1 MAVGRCGRDGWR
13 AAPIARDCPNCQ
25 SYQDLMKGAGR
36 ADAPAAHVSSGDIFH
51 EHFRLAP
58 LVTDGVRL
66 AGQVGS
72 GSDLM
77 KLADFRSWQILLQKS
92 PTRGGRP
99 AASGFSRTTASPV
112 LPLAPLGAAA
122 WLNPLCN
129 CDPARRLPSIHGG
142 SWRRL
147 RGELGQPAQVLGDRC
162 QGELVL
168 CAAGSAQPQA
178 AELQD
183 ALQVGKQHLDALAIA
198 A

>member
-1 MAVGRCGRDGWR
+1 MAVGRCGRDCWR

-92 PTRGGRP
+92 PPGEGRSAVEGFEDGHELCLAACSVGSSRLGATPTRPDAYPTHTVAMGGGC
-99 AASGFSRTTASPV
+99 AASLAS
-112 LPLAPLGAAA
+112 L
-122 WLNPLCN
+122 
-129 CDPARRLPSIHGG
+129 RRF
-142 SWRRL
+142 W
-147 RGELGQPAQVLGDRC
+147 
-162 QGELVL
+162 
-168 CAAGSAQPQA
+168 
-178 AELQD
+178 
-183 ALQVGKQHLDALAIA
+183 AIA
-198 A
+198 ASVNSSCAPRGPRSRRRPSFRMRFKWANSISTRL